1 MKSLQV
7 LTPAR
12 KCLFN
17 CPFCIAKTHEHHNLF
32 DNNYKDKYDFWKD
45 NYIKILN
52 TYTDLK
58 TVVIT
63 GTNEPMQDQDYV
75 EEVIKITREN
85 RPDIQIELQTRI
97 YKKTDIFN
105 EIDIVAYSISDFKL
119 LNKIDVVDKGA
130 RYVLILTNTFDNKLL
145 KDILKEVPKK
155 VKQITFKVLYDSK
168 GVNAVIDEWIKN
180 NKISLNTATNLK
192 EEIENYNGKLSIIFD
207 ENCMEAENRYM
218 VFREDGLLYKDFDS
232 NKPIEL

>member
-97 YKKTDIFN
+97 YK
-105 EIDIVAYSISDFKL
+105 
-119 LNKIDVVDKGA
+119 
-130 RYVLILTNTFDNKLL
+130 
-145 KDILKEVPKK
+145 
-155 VKQITFKVLYDSK
+155 
-168 GVNAVIDEWIKN
+168 
-180 NKISLNTATNLK
+180 
-192 EEIENYNGKLSIIFD
+192 
-207 ENCMEAENRYM
+207 
-218 VFREDGLLYKDFDS
+218 
-232 NKPIEL
+232 

>member
-12 KCLFN
+12 KCIFN
-17 CPFCIAKTHEHHNLF
+17 CPFCIAKTHKHHNNF
-32 DNNYKDKYDFWKD
+32 DNNYKDNYDLWKN
-45 NYIKILN
+45 NYIKILTN
-52 TYTDLK
+52 NEDLK

-75 EEVIKITREN
+75 KDVIKITRQIK
-85 RPDIQIELQTRI
+85 PDIKIELQTRF
-97 YKKTDIFN
+97 YKKLDIFN

-119 LNKIDVVDKGA
+119 LNKIDVVNKGA
-130 RYVLILTNTFDNKLL
+130 RYVLILTNTFDNKAL
-145 KDILKEVPKK
+145 KDILKEIPKS
-155 VKQITFKVLYDSK
+155 VMQITFKVLHNSK
-168 GVNAVIDEWIKN
+168 GVNPLIDDWIKN
-180 NKISLNTATNLK
+180 NKTSLDTVQKLK
-192 EEIENYNGKLSIIFD
+192 EEIKNHNGKRSIIFD

-232 NKPIEL
+232 NKPVEI